1 MICILSGCVRPA
13 AVTRGAHA
21 LQGKVTPVARSFADG
36 SRRLVRYAGQAA
48 DDAAVAAKV
57 RAALAIRKGL
67 DEGEIRVDVEE
78 SVVRLSGRVS
88 SSARK
93 EAAAEVARNTVG
105 VTRVVNRL
113 KVSPAPTA
121 SEG

>member
-1 MICILSGCVRPA
+1 MNRNVLAVLMLGGMARAVR
-13 AVTRGAHA
+13 
-21 LQGKVTPVARSFADG
+21 GKVTPVAQAFTDG
-36 SRRLVRYAGQAA
+36 TRRLVRSAGQAA
-48 DDAAVAAKV
+48 EDATLAAKV
-57 RAALAIRKGL
+57 KAALTVRKGL

-78 SVVRLSGRVS
+78 GVVRLSGRVS
-88 SSARK
+88 SRARQ